1 MYFLTKSS
9 QELYKIV
16 CVLVPFLRW
25 WNWGSDS
32 KGNYLTS
39 HSLWEAELGFAPGSL
54 VPEPV
59 LLTTMISRTEYDY
72 AVKTMYTEF
81 YKSN

>member
-1 MYFLTKSS
+1 MYYLTKSS
-9 QELYKIV
+9 QQLYKIGL
-16 CVLVPFLRW
+16 CISPPLLRW

-39 HSLWEAELGFAPGSL
+39 HSLWEAEVGFAPGSL

-59 LLTTMISRTEYDY
+59 LFTTISHTEYNY
-72 AVKTMYTEF
+72 AAKIMYTEF